1 MIEIIATGKIPSEYR
16 ILIDDFIKK
25 TSIYQKISLIELKE
39 IKLKSDESNLAQKI
53 KDETNIALERAKGD
67 IVILDADGDMP
78 TTDEFTELVKK
89 YENIGGT
96 ISFIIGGSYGFD
108 HSLIKK
114 YKKISLS
121 KLTLLHHMATL
132 VLVEAIYRAHK
143 IIRGAKYDK

>member
-53 KDETNIALERAKGD
+53 KDETIIALEKAKGD

-89 YENIGGT
+89 YEIIGGT

-108 HSLIKK
+108 HSLI
-114 YKKISLS
+114 
-121 KLTLLHHMATL
+121 
-132 VLVEAIYRAHK
+132 
-143 IIRGAKYDK
+143 